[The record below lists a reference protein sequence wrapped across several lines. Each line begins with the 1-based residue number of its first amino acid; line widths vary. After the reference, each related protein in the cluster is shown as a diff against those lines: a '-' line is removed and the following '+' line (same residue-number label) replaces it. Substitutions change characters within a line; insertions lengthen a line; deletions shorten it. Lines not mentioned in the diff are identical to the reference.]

1 MNEEK
6 ILSTDNSTNKENTND
21 TNIEIKNPEPSSNLS
36 SEGQRLLEDAENIIA
51 KNDQL
56 IKKHSHKKLVVFIV
70 IFAILALFILAFS
83 TVFALININ
92 NDKIING
99 IQIQGIDVSNL
110 TSDEAKEKVSTI
122 MNNFLD
128 HEITIKHDDFTAVLI
143 PKQFGVSFDV
153 DKAITDAYSIGRSG
167 NIFENNFE
175 ILNSLLKN
183 NSILIDVNY
192 DAAIF
197 SSNINEING
206 LLPDKVVN
214 SDYYVDGTTLH
225 ITRGKDGVVV
235 DEEKFKKDVLSN
247 LEMLNLKTS
256 DIDIPVVNKKAT
268 QIDIDEIYKEVHK
281 APVDAYYTT
290 NPYVV
295 YPSSTGLD
303 FDISLDEAKQILS
316 EEKDEYEI
324 PLKVLYPSVSTND
337 IGSEAFPDMLSKFST
352 SFTSSNSNRS
362 TNIRLAAQKINGTVL
377 MPGETFSYNQVVGK
391 RTAAAGFK
399 PAPAYFGGEVVQEYG
414 GGICQVSST
423 LYNAVLYANLEI
435 TERTNHGFKP
445 SYVTPGLDATVS
457 WGGPDFKFTNNR
469 DYPIRI
475 SCDTSGKI
483 LKIYIY
489 GLKRDTDYKV
499 VLESKYVSTVY
510 AKTTY
515 KTDPSLASG
524 ETKVIQS
531 GSNGC
536 RTVAYKYLYDS
547 NGTLVSTECLSRD
560 TYNPHN
566 KVIAVG
572 P

>member
-183 NSILIDVNY
+183 HSILIDVNY
-192 DAAIF
+192 DEAIF

-268 QIDIDEIYKEVHK
+268 QIDIDAIYKEVHK

-324 PLKVLYPSVSTND
+324 PLKVLYPSASTND

-469 DYPIRI
+469 DYPVRI